1 MKVVGIIAEYNP
13 FHNGHAWQ
21 IREAQR
27 LAGADFCIIAMSGDF
42 VQRGAPAVFDK
53 YTRTRMALCAGA
65 DLVLEIPPVFA
76 CGSAEDY
83 ASCGVALLDR
93 LGIVDALCFGSECGQ
108 TKPLMDLARILC
120 REPEAYRKRLK
131 EELKNGLSFPLAR
144 QKALEEYLAGTADGL
159 ASGLSDL
166 LSLPNNILGIEYCKA
181 ILRRGSRMEPIAVL
195 RRGSGHHDAS
205 LPAADGDV
213 FPSATALRSML
224 TARPEDGVRRHFTE
238 LSRSV
243 PTPVLSLIGQA
254 YPLVPDDFSV
264 LLSQRLLDLQISGC
278 PLSSFYD
285 VPEDL
290 AARISRRTLEF
301 SGFSDRCAALKT
313 RQYTYTRVSRAL
325 LHILLNMT
333 AQDADTR
340 KSHDYISCFRILGF
354 RKDAGALLSAIQKA
368 ARFPDP
374 VPMITR
380 TAGAASVLGTDALEE
395 FRRDLFC
402 SHIYQSVLA
411 ARSGR
416 KIANE
421 FTAPL
426 VVMPQTNRPA

>member
-144 QKALEEYLAGTADGL
+144 QKG
-159 ASGLSDL
+159 
-166 LSLPNNILGIEYCKA
+166 
-181 ILRRGSRMEPIAVL
+181 
-195 RRGSGHHDAS
+195 
-205 LPAADGDV
+205 
-213 FPSATALRSML
+213 
-224 TARPEDGVRRHFTE
+224 
-238 LSRSV
+238 
-243 PTPVLSLIGQA
+243 
-254 YPLVPDDFSV
+254 
-264 LLSQRLLDLQISGC
+264 
-278 PLSSFYD
+278 
-285 VPEDL
+285 
-290 AARISRRTLEF
+290 ISRRYGRRARIRAFRSAF
-301 SGFSDRCAALKT
+301 SSQQHSGDRILQGYFAAREPDGADRCPPPGK
-313 RQYTYTRVSRAL
+313 RA
-325 LHILLNMT
+325 
-333 AQDADTR
+333 
-340 KSHDYISCFRILGF
+340 
-354 RKDAGALLSAIQKA
+354 
-368 ARFPDP
+368 P
-374 VPMITR
+374 
-380 TAGAASVLGTDALEE
+380 
-395 FRRDLFC
+395 
-402 SHIYQSVLA
+402 
-411 ARSGR
+411 
-416 KIANE
+416 
-421 FTAPL
+421 
-426 VVMPQTNRPA
+426 